1 VRRVI
6 APIAAALL
14 ALTIAGPVAADPSKS
29 PTVNSPNTHL
39 YVVDCVGEELTYQY
53 AYGVP
58 GWDASWA
65 PGDTPWLEM
74 SYTVTTVDGSFTK
87 VSPRGLVG
95 NGKIVGPCTIEAFG
109 WVAGYSITNAYLLI
123 PHR

>member
-1 VRRVI
+1 MRRVI
-6 APIAAALL
+6 ALMAAVLL
-14 ALTIAGPVAADPSKS
+14 VLAIAGPVAADP
-29 PTVNSPNTHL
+29 TVRQL
-39 YVVDCVGEELTYQY
+39 RLTDVYHTTCPGGIVFDQF

-74 SYTVTTVDGSFTK
+74 SYTLTLADGRVFTK

-95 NGKIVGPCTIEAFG
+95 NGKIVGPCTIDGYG
-109 WVAGYSITNAYLLI
+109 WDAGYSITNAYLLI
-123 PHR
+123 PRT